1 MNLDLRAWRDTTE
14 MGTTVCYHA
23 GFIMKD
29 RHADPKVDAIAND
42 AWRLYEA
49 GQVLLTQR
57 KIKDG
62 QYREMFEKQAEGYR

>member
-1 MNLDLRAWRDTTE
+1 LDLQAWRGDVKD

-29 RHADPKVDAIAND
+29 RHKDPKVDAIAHD
-42 AWRLYEA
+42 AWALYEA
-49 GQVLLTQR
+49 GRVLLTQR

-62 QYREMFEKQAEGYR
+62 LYEYLVTSCDGPTI